1 MVRIRLSM
9 HQSSRALHVANALVA
24 LSFLA
29 VAACNGQGVSQ
40 DTLDLT
46 ACASSDQ
53 QAASAGAQ
61 VIEQRCNG
69 CHSFDPGNLG
79 SGALGRIQNGS
90 MPPGG
95 GLTATEL
102 AEVNTLVSCASSS
115 GGATQGGGEDGE
127 DEGAE
132 DGVE

>member
-1 MVRIRLSM
+1 MSF
-9 HQSSRALHVANALVA
+9 VA
-24 LSFLA
+24 LP
-29 VAACNGQGVSQ
+29 ACNGQGFSQ

-53 QAASAGAQ
+53 QAAAAGAQ

-95 GLTATEL
+95 ALSSTEL
-102 AEVNTLVSCASSS
+102 AEVNALVSCASSS
-115 GGATQGGGEDGE
+115 GTGSTQGGGEDG
-127 DEGAE
+127 DDDGAE
-132 DGVE
+132 DGDD